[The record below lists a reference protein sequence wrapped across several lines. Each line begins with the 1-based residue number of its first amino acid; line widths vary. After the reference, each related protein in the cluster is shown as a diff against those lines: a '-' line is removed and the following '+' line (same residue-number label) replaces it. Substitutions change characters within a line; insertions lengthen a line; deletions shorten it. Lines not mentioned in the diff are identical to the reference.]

1 MTGWR
6 LYADAGNTALKWAAR
21 AGGCWVAEGR
31 MEIAVSVV
39 AWREVGAVLEMA
51 GLDADECEGVALV
64 CSRPSEAEA
73 AEHALTAATG
83 VPVRL
88 MGRDLHSRLRVAY
101 EDPTELGQDRLAAVE
116 GAAMLVGAPAIVLML
131 GTCITAQALDAE
143 RRLIGGAIAP
153 GLEAQAAGVIAEVP
167 HLREP
172 LLEALALLRAGEMP
186 PEIGR
191 TTVGNLALGLAAS
204 LHGTVQA
211 LIEPMRSA
219 VGDAPAI
226 ASGGDAELAA
236 ALQRW
241 WPGGAGVRFD
251 RVEPLLVLEGL
262 RSVDW

>member
-1 MTGWR
+1 M
-6 LYADAGNTALKWAAR
+6 
-21 AGGCWVAEGR
+21 
-31 MEIAVSVV
+31 
-39 AWREVGAVLEMA
+39 
-51 GLDADECEGVALV
+51 
-64 CSRPSEAEA
+64 
-73 AEHALTAATG
+73 
-83 VPVRL
+83 
-88 MGRDLHSRLRVAY
+88 
-101 EDPTELGQDRLAAVE
+101 
-116 GAAMLVGAPAIVLML
+116 
-131 GTCITAQALDAE
+131 
-143 RRLIGGAIAP
+143 
-153 GLEAQAAGVIAEVP
+153 P